1 MAPAPPALVDDGIRF
16 KRPRTRR
23 GLSVA
28 SETAYRADLAA
39 VARRVADDLHRPV
52 PDEPGHQKLSPVARE
67 LSRLGLDDLTED
79 NLGTAFASLVEEGYA
94 AATRQRMLAAWR
106 GWCRWLAPPRHL
118 PLHPPPPPGTPPP
131 PADTRAAPPSPSPA
145 PPGRVP

>member
-1 MAPAPPALVDDGIRF
+1 MDPALPALVDDWIRF
-16 KRPRTRR
+16 KRTRTRR

-39 VARRVADDLHRPV
+39 VARRVADELDRPV
-52 PDEPGHQKLSPVARE
+52 PDEPDHEKLSPVARE

-79 NLGTAFASLVEEGYA
+79 NLGGAFASLVEEGYA

-106 GWCRWLAPPRHL
+106 GWCGWLARSGQLAFDPRCSTRPRRSREARRPIL
-118 PLHPPPPPGTPPP
+118 SGEQPL
-131 PADTRAAPPSPSPA
+131 AR
-145 PPGRVP
+145 

>member
-1 MAPAPPALVDDGIRF
+1 MDPALPALVDDWIRF
-16 KRPRTRR
+16 KRTRTRR

-39 VARRVADDLHRPV
+39 VARRVADELRRPV
-52 PDEPGHQKLSPVARE
+52 PDEPELQKLSPVARE
-67 LSRLGLDDLTED
+67 LSRLGLDDLTDD

-106 GWCRWLAPPRHL
+106 GWCRRLAPPRHL
-118 PLHPPPPPGTPPP
+118 PLHPTPAPETPP
-131 PADTRAAPPSPSPA
+131 AHTPSPP
-145 PPGRVP
+145 

>member
-1 MAPAPPALVDDGIRF
+1 MTAAPPALVDDWIRF
-16 KRPRTRR
+16 KRTRTRR

-52 PDEPGHQKLSPVARE
+52 PEEPEDQKLSPVARE
-67 LSRLGLDDLTED
+67 LSRLRLDDLTED

-94 AATRQRMLAAWR
+94 AATRQRMLPAWR
-106 GWCRWLAPPRHL
+106 GWGRWIPP
-118 PLHPPPPPGTPPP
+118 PGIFSTLHPPI
-131 PADTRAAPPSPSPA
+131 
-145 PPGRVP
+145 

>member
-1 MAPAPPALVDDGIRF
+1 MNAALPTLVDDWIRF
-16 KRPRTRR
+16 KRTRTRR

-39 VARRVADDLHRPV
+39 VARRVADDLHRPT
-52 PDEPGHQKLSPVARE
+52 PEQPEHQKLSPGVRE
-67 LSRLGLDDLTED
+67 LSRVVLDDLTED

-106 GWCRWLAPPRHL
+106 GGGRWRARRGPL
-118 PLHPPPPPGTPPP
+118 PPPPPPG
-131 PADTRAAPPSPSPA
+131 
-145 PPGRVP
+145 

>member
-1 MAPAPPALVDDGIRF
+1 MVSPEAA
-16 KRPRTRR
+16 TR
-23 GLSVA
+23 S
-28 SETAYRADLAA
+28 DLGA
-39 VARRVADDLHRPV
+39 VARRVSADLHRPV

-106 GWCRWLAPPRHL
+106 GWCRWLARSGHL
-118 PLHPPPPPGTPPP
+118 AFDPTAALETPAAR
-131 PADTRAAPPSPSPA
+131 ADSGDADIYFSSAD
-145 PPGRVP
+145 